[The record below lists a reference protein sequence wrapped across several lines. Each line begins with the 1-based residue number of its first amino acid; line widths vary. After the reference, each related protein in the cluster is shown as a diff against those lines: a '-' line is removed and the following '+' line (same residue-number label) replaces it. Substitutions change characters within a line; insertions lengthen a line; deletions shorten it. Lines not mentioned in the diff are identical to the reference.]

1 MRIGPGKPE
10 QTLSSDTKR
19 AHLKLSGGAGLI
31 PAAAAAVEH
40 FAEEAGLE
48 ESVRRGLVEA
58 CEQVCGDAL
67 SRAEGE
73 EGALEV
79 VIEQFPDR
87 IEIGISHP
95 SVSGPA
101 VGLDTFLG
109 TAMGPA
115 EGVGVSLMTRVD
127 RVRYDTIGQ
136 TSRMILVK
144 YLPGAK
150 KRAN

>member
-1 MRIGPGKPE
+1 
-10 QTLSSDTKR
+10 LSPDSKR
-19 AHLKLSGGAGLI
+19 AHLKLTGGAGLI

-48 ESVRRGLVEA
+48 ESAQLGLVAA
-58 CEQVCGDAL
+58 CEQVCGEAL
-67 SRAEGE
+67 SLAEGE
-73 EGALEV
+73 EAALEV
-79 VIEQFPDR
+79 IIEQFPDR

-109 TAMGPA
+109 SATGPA
-115 EGVGVSLMTRVD
+115 ENSGISLLTRVD
-127 RVRYDTIGQ
+127 RVRYDMVGQ
-136 TSRMILVK
+136 VSRMVLVK